1 MRVVGHLLR
10 LTQSFLGP
18 RSPLCI
24 SLVSAPRT
32 NLSKRAQPCPVP
44 LQDSSRP
51 LSPAWGVS
59 EPQCLCVGV
68 FPTQSL
74 APATTAPFCWPRG
87 PVLKCWRGT
96 SALPDLVLTAS
107 LLLPLSCLLLSG
119 FGSVACGGLAHP
131 IPAAEE
137 LSLNFRDPPG
147 AAELP
152 LLQIVYQ
159 SDSSPL
165 QPVPWSHALCWG
177 LSPSCLQPSSPPC
190 AFLSLPGSA
199 SSLLSPR
206 APAKS
211 RAYRAK
217 RPSPA
222 PRVPRR
228 ANPAPCRD
236 GRSS

>member
-1 MRVVGHLLR
+1 MHFPGVSSEDQPEQTDSALSCPPAGLL
-10 LTQSFLGP
+10 S
-18 RSPLCI
+18 SPLP
-24 SLVSAPRT
+24 SLGRE
-32 NLSKRAQPCPVP
+32 RASVPVCRCLPNPKPGPSHHSPVP
-44 LQDSSRP
+44 LAPRSCFKVLERN
-51 LSPAWGVS
+51 LSPSRLGADRILAS
-59 EPQCLCVGV
+59 APLLPAAVGV
-68 FPTQSL
+68 WQ
-74 APATTAPFCWPRG
+74 C
-87 PVLKCWRGT
+87 
-96 SALPDLVLTAS
+96 
-107 LLLPLSCLLLSG
+107 CLR
-119 FGSVACGGLAHP
+119 GLAHP

-137 LSLNFRDPPG
+137 LSLNFRDPPR

-165 QPVPWSHALCWG
+165 QPVLSTRAWSHALCWG

-217 RPSPA
+217 RPSLA
-222 PRVPRR
+222 PQVPRR

>member
-1 MRVVGHLLR
+1 MLAAQLTAHFLAARTCCWCWEGPSAELDVRLQGRWAALCSKPGGVRVVGRLLR

-32 NLSKRAQPCPVP
+32 NLSKQTQPCPVP

-51 LSPAWGVS
+51 LSPAWGAS

-96 SALPDLVLTAS
+96 SALPDSGLTAS

-119 FGSVACGGLAHP
+119 FGSVACGVWHT
-131 IPAAEE
+131 
-137 LSLNFRDPPG
+137 
-147 AAELP
+147 
-152 LLQIVYQ
+152 
-159 SDSSPL
+159 
-165 QPVPWSHALCWG
+165 
-177 LSPSCLQPSSPPC
+177 PSQR
-190 AFLSLPGSA
+190 
-199 SSLLSPR
+199 PR
-206 APAKS
+206 S
-211 RAYRAK
+211 
-217 RPSPA
+217 
-222 PRVPRR
+222 
-228 ANPAPCRD
+228 
-236 GRSS
+236 